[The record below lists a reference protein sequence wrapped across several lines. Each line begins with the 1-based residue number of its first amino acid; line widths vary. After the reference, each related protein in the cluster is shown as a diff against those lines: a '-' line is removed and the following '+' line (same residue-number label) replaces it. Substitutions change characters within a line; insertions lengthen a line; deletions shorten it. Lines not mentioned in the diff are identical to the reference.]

1 LAQISVFPF
10 AIPSNLLYSPPAD
23 RVETRVHISLGC
35 AMDSDNIVKR
45 ATRREILQGARA
57 LAAGWAIFHI
67 FPHVLAGATPQFAPQ
82 GGAAPGDALAAAR
95 ARFGKVPI
103 ESTKLSENLTLLRGP
118 GGNVVVLNGKDGKLL
133 VDTFT
138 QLAWDRFKKALN
150 EISKAPVKLAID
162 SHWHWDHTDNN
173 ANVRGAGA
181 TLIAH
186 ENTLKRLKETHDL
199 DVIGLH
205 FDPSPENALPQKT
218 FKESYQMNFSGEH
231 VALGHIAPAHTDS
244 DIYIHFQ
251 KANVLHMGDV
261 FFNGIY
267 CYIDRETKGSIGGMI
282 AGATKMLAMVDNDT
296 KIVPGHGPL
305 GNKTD
310 LRKFRDMLVNAR
322 ARVQKL
328 KSSGKSLEEAI
339 AAKPLT
345 DLDPVWGKGVLSSDA
360 FVHVVYTTL

>member
-1 LAQISVFPF
+1 
-10 AIPSNLLYSPPAD
+10 
-23 RVETRVHISLGC
+23 
-35 AMDSDNIVKR
+35 MDAEYTLRR
-45 ATRREILQGARA
+45 ATRREMLQATGA
-57 LAAGWAIFHI
+57 LVGGWTLSQVLPKA
-67 FPHVLAGATPQFAPQ
+67 LAGATPRFAQQ
-82 GGAAPGDALAAAR
+82 GGAAAADALAAAR

-103 ESTKLSENLTLLRGP
+103 ESTKLAENLTLLRGP
-118 GGNVVVLNGKDGKLL
+118 GGNVVVLNGADGKLL

-138 QLAWDRFKKALN
+138 QLAWDRFKKTLDDL
-150 EISKAPVKLAID
+150 SKAPLKLVID

-173 ANVRGAGA
+173 VNVRAAGA

-186 ENTLKRLKETHDL
+186 ENTLKRLTETHDL

-205 FDPSPENALPQKT
+205 FDPSPANALPQKT

-267 CYIDRETKGSIGGMI
+267 CYIDKETKGSVGGMI

-310 LRKFRDMLVNAR
+310 LKMFRDMLVTAR
-322 ARVQKL
+322 DRVRKL
-328 KSSGKSLEEAI
+328 KSSGKTLEEAV
-339 AAKPLT
+339 AAKPLS
-345 DLDPVWGKGVLSSDA
+345 DLDPVWGKGVLNGEA
-360 FVHVVYTTL
+360 FVHVIYTTL

>member
-1 LAQISVFPF
+1 
-10 AIPSNLLYSPPAD
+10 
-23 RVETRVHISLGC
+23 
-35 AMDSDNIVKR
+35 MDSDNIVKR
-45 ATRREILQGARA
+45 PTRREILREAGA
-57 LAAGWAIFHI
+57 LAGGWALS
-67 FPHVLAGATPQFAPQ
+67 HVLPQALAGATPRFAQQ
-82 GGAAPGDALAAAR
+82 GSAAAVDALAAAR

-103 ESTKLSENLTLLRGP
+103 ESAKLSENLTLLRGP
-118 GGNVVVLNGKDGKLL
+118 GGNVVVLNGRDGKLL

-138 QLAWDRFKKALN
+138 QLAWDRFKKTLD
-150 EISKAPVKLAID
+150 EISNAPVKLAID

-173 ANVRGAGA
+173 VNVRGTGA

-186 ENTLKRLKETHDL
+186 EKTLKRLKETHDL

-218 FKESYQMNFSGEH
+218 FKESYQLNFSGEH

-267 CYIDRETKGSIGGMI
+267 CYIDKGTNGSIGGMI

-305 GNKTD
+305 GDKGD
-310 LRKFRDMLVNAR
+310 LRKFRDMLVTAR

-328 KSSGKSLEEAI
+328 KSSGKSLEQAV

-345 DLDPVWGKGVLSSDA
+345 DLDSVWGKGVLSSDA

>member
-1 LAQISVFPF
+1 
-10 AIPSNLLYSPPAD
+10 
-23 RVETRVHISLGC
+23 
-35 AMDSDNIVKR
+35 MDSVNMVKR
-45 ATRREILQGARA
+45 ATRREILQAMGAIAGGGA
-57 LAAGWAIFHI
+57 LSSI
-67 FPHVLAGATPQFAPQ
+67 FPNAFASATPRFAPQ
-82 GGAAPGDALAAAR
+82 NGAAANDALAAAR

-103 ESTKLSENLTLLRGP
+103 SSTKLSDNLTLLTGP

-138 QLAWDRFKKALN
+138 QFAWDRFKKTLD

-173 ANVRGAGA
+173 ANVRGTGA

-205 FDPSPENALPQKT
+205 FDPSPENALPQRT

-231 VALGHIAPAHTDS
+231 VSLGHLAPAHTDS

-267 CYIDRETKGSIGGMI
+267 SYIDKETNGSIGGMI
-282 AGATKMLAMVDNDT
+282 AGTTKMLAMVDNDT

-305 GNKTD
+305 GNKSD
-310 LRKFRDMLVNAR
+310 LKMFRDMLVTVR

-328 KSSGKSLEEAI
+328 KASGKSLEAAV
-339 AAKPLT
+339 AAKPLS
-345 DLDPVWGKGVLSSDA
+345 DLDPVWGKGVLNGDA

>member
-1 LAQISVFPF
+1 MELNHDMKYF
-10 AIPSNLLYSPPAD
+10 
-23 RVETRVHISLGC
+23 
-35 AMDSDNIVKR
+35 
-45 ATRREILQGARA
+45 TRRQLLQGAGA
-57 LAAGWAIFHI
+57 LATSWALSSVFSN
-67 FPHVLAGATPQFAPQ
+67 PMDAAVPVFAPQ
-82 GGAAPGDALAAAR
+82 NDGLAAAR
-95 ARFGKVPI
+95 ARFGKVQI
-103 ESTKLSENLTLLRGP
+103 ESAKLSESLTLLRGP

-138 QLAWDRFKKALN
+138 QLAWDRFKDSLN

-173 ANVRGAGA
+173 ANVRGMGA

-218 FKESYQMNFSGEH
+218 FKESYQMDFSGEH
-231 VALGHIAPAHTDS
+231 IALGHLAPAHTDS

-267 CYIDRETKGSIGGMI
+267 C
-282 AGATKMLAMVDNDT
+282 L
-296 KIVPGHGPL
+296 
-305 GNKTD
+305 
-310 LRKFRDMLVNAR
+310 
-322 ARVQKL
+322 
-328 KSSGKSLEEAI
+328 SLI
-339 AAKPLT
+339 
-345 DLDPVWGKGVLSSDA
+345 
-360 FVHVVYTTL
+360 HI

>member
-1 LAQISVFPF
+1 
-10 AIPSNLLYSPPAD
+10 
-23 RVETRVHISLGC
+23 
-35 AMDSDNIVKR
+35 MDSSSIVKR
-45 ATRREILQGARA
+45 ATRREILRGAGA
-57 LAAGWAIFHI
+57 LAGGWALS
-67 FPHVLAGATPQFAPQ
+67 HVLPQALAGATPRFAQQ
-82 GGAAPGDALAAAR
+82 GSTAAVDALAAAR

-103 ESTKLSENLTLLRGP
+103 ESAKLSENLTLLRGP
-118 GGNVVVLNGKDGKLL
+118 GGNVVILTGKDGKLL

-138 QLAWDRFKKALN
+138 QLAWDRFKKTLD
-150 EISKAPVKLAID
+150 EISNAPLKLAID

-173 ANVRGAGA
+173 VNVRGAGA

-267 CYIDRETKGSIGGMI
+267 CYIDKETNGSIGGMI

-305 GNKTD
+305 GDKGD
-310 LRKFRDMLVNAR
+310 LRKFRDMLVTAR

-328 KSSGKSLEEAI
+328 KSSGKSLEQAV

-345 DLDPVWGKGVLSSDA
+345 DLDSVWGKGVLSSDA

>member
-1 LAQISVFPF
+1 MNSGNVVQ
-10 AIPSNLLYSPPAD
+10 
-23 RVETRVHISLGC
+23 
-35 AMDSDNIVKR
+35 R
-45 ATRREILQGARA
+45 ATRREILRGVGA
-57 LAAGWAIFHI
+57 LAGGWALSHI
-67 FPHVLAGATPQFAPQ
+67 FPKAIASAMPGFARQ
-82 GGAAPGDALAAAR
+82 NDSASGDALAAAR

-118 GGNVVVLNGKDGKLL
+118 GGNVVVLTGKDGKLI

-138 QLAWDRFKKALN
+138 QLAWDRFKKTLD

-173 ANVRGAGA
+173 ANVSAAGA

-205 FDPSPENALPQKT
+205 FDPSPENALPQRT
-218 FKESYQMNFSGEH
+218 FKESYQLNFSGEH
-231 VALGHIAPAHTDS
+231 VALGHLAPAHTDS

-267 CYIDRETKGSIGGMI
+267 GYIDKGTKGSIGGMI
-282 AGATKMLAMVDNDT
+282 AGATKMLAMVDNET

-305 GNKTD
+305 GNKAD
-310 LRKFRDMLVNAR
+310 LRKFRDMMVTAR

-328 KSSGKSLEEAI
+328 KSSGKSLEQAV
-339 AAKPLT
+339 AAKPLS
-345 DLDPVWGKGVLSSDA
+345 DLDAVWGKGVLSGDA
-360 FVHVVYTTL
+360 FVHVIYTTL

>member
-1 LAQISVFPF
+1 
-10 AIPSNLLYSPPAD
+10 
-23 RVETRVHISLGC
+23 
-35 AMDSDNIVKR
+35 M
-45 ATRREILQGARA
+45 
-57 LAAGWAIFHI
+57 
-67 FPHVLAGATPQFAPQ
+67 
-82 GGAAPGDALAAAR
+82 
-95 ARFGKVPI
+95 
-103 ESTKLSENLTLLRGP
+103 
-118 GGNVVVLNGKDGKLL
+118 
-133 VDTFT
+133 DTFT
-138 QLAWDRFKKALN
+138 QLAWDRFKKTLD
-150 EISKAPVKLAID
+150 EISKAPIKLAID

-205 FDPSPENALPQKT
+205 FDPSPENALPQRT

-267 CYIDRETKGSIGGMI
+267 CYIDKETNGSIGGMI
-282 AGATKMLAMVDNDT
+282 AGTTKMLAMVDNDT

-305 GNKTD
+305 GNKSD
-310 LRKFRDMLVNAR
+310 LKNVSRHARHR
-322 ARVQKL
+322 ARPRSKTEVLREVARRSCRRQT
-328 KSSGKSLEEAI
+328 
-339 AAKPLT
+339 PL
-345 DLDPVWGKGVLSSDA
+345 
-360 FVHVVYTTL
+360 

>member
-1 LAQISVFPF
+1 M
-10 AIPSNLLYSPPAD
+10 N
-23 RVETRVHISLGC
+23 
-35 AMDSDNIVKR
+35 SDTIVKR
-45 ATRREILQGARA
+45 ATRREILQGVGA
-57 LAAGWAIFHI
+57 LAGGWALSQI
-67 FPHVLAGATPQFAPQ
+67 FPNALAGRTPLFPQ
-82 GGAAPGDALAAAR
+82 QSEAAAADALAVAR

-103 ESTKLSENLTLLRGP
+103 ESAKLSENLTLLRGP
-118 GGNVVVLNGKDGKLL
+118 GGNVVVLSGKDGKLL

-138 QLAWDRFKKALN
+138 QFAWDRFAKALD
-150 EISKAPVKLAID
+150 EIGKAPLKLAID

-173 ANVRGAGA
+173 VNVRAAGA
-181 TLIAH
+181 TLLAH

-205 FDPSPENALPQKT
+205 FDPSPENALPQRT
-218 FKESYQMNFSGEH
+218 FKESYQLNFSGEH
-231 VALGHIAPAHTDS
+231 VALGHFAPAHTDS

-267 CYIDRETKGSIGGMI
+267 CYIDKETRGSIDGMI

-310 LRKFRDMLVNAR
+310 LRKFRDMMITAR

-328 KSSGKSLEEAI
+328 KSSGKSLEEAV
-339 AAKPLT
+339 AAKPLA
-345 DLDPVWGKGVLSSDA
+345 DMDPVWGKSVLSGDA

>member
-1 LAQISVFPF
+1 
-10 AIPSNLLYSPPAD
+10 
-23 RVETRVHISLGC
+23 
-35 AMDSDNIVKR
+35 MDSGSIAKR
-45 ATRREILQGARA
+45 ATRREILQATGAFA
-57 LAAGWAIFHI
+57 GGWALSHV
-67 FPHVLAGATPQFAPQ
+67 FPSALAGATPRFARQ
-82 GGAAPGDALAAAR
+82 EGSAPADALAAAR

-103 ESTKLSENLTLLRGP
+103 ESAKLSENLTLLRGP
-118 GGNVVVLNGKDGKLL
+118 GGNVVVLNGADGKLL

-138 QLAWDRFKKALN
+138 QYAWDSFKKTLDGLG
-150 EISKAPVKLAID
+150 KAPVKLAID

-205 FDPSPENALPQKT
+205 LDPSPANALPQKT

-231 VALGHIAPAHTDS
+231 VALGHLAPAHTDS

-267 CYIDRETKGSIGGMI
+267 SYIDRETGGSIGGMI
-282 AGATKMLAMVDNDT
+282 AGTTKMLAMIDSHT

-305 GNKTD
+305 GNKAD
-310 LRKFRDMLVNAR
+310 LRKFRDMLVTAR

-328 KSSGKSLEEAI
+328 KSSGKSLEQAV
-339 AAKPLT
+339 AAKPLA
-345 DLDPVWGKGVLSSDA
+345 DLDPVWGKGVLNSDA

>member
-1 LAQISVFPF
+1 M
-10 AIPSNLLYSPPAD
+10 NL
-23 RVETRVHISLGC
+23 
-35 AMDSDNIVKR
+35 DNGVNHF
-45 ATRREILQGARA
+45 TRRQLLQGVGA
-57 LAAGWAIFHI
+57 LATSGALSTIFSN
-67 FPHVLAGATPQFAPQ
+67 PMLAAVPVFAAQ
-82 GGAAPGDALAAAR
+82 NDGLAAAR

-103 ESTKLSENLTLLRGP
+103 ESAMLSESLTLLRGP

-138 QLAWDRFKKALN
+138 QLAWDRFKDSLD
-150 EISKAPVKLAID
+150 EISKAPVKLAVD

-173 ANVRGAGA
+173 ANVRGMGA

-231 VALGHIAPAHTDS
+231 IALGHLAPAHTDS

-267 CYIDRETKGSIGGMI
+267 CYIDKGTNGSIGGMI
-282 AGATKMLAMVDNDT
+282 AGATKMLAMADKET

-305 GNKTD
+305 GNKSD
-310 LRKFRDMLVNAR
+310 LKKFRDMMVTAKG
-322 ARVQKL
+322 RVEKL
-328 KSSGKSLEEAI
+328 KSAGKSLEAAV
-339 AAKPLT
+339 AAKPLA
-345 DLDPVWGKGVLSSDA
+345 DLDPIWGKGVLSSDA
-360 FVHVVYTTL
+360 FVHVIYTTL

>member
-1 LAQISVFPF
+1 
-10 AIPSNLLYSPPAD
+10 
-23 RVETRVHISLGC
+23 
-35 AMDSDNIVKR
+35 MDYGKIVKR
-45 ATRREILQGARA
+45 STRREILKATGA
-57 LAAGWAIFHI
+57 LAGGWALSHV
-67 FPHVLAGATPQFAPQ
+67 FPEALAGATPPFAQQ
-82 GGAAPGDALAAAR
+82 GGAAAVDALAAAR

-103 ESTKLSENLTLLRGP
+103 SSTKLSDNLTMLMGP

-138 QLAWDRFKKALN
+138 QLAWDRLKKVLN
-150 EISKAPVKLAID
+150 DISNAPVKLAID

-231 VALGHIAPAHTDS
+231 VALGHLAPAHTDS

-267 CYIDRETKGSIGGMI
+267 SYIDKETNGSIGGMI
-282 AGATKMLAMVDNDT
+282 AGTNKMLAMVDNDT

-310 LRKFRDMLVNAR
+310 LKQFRDMLVTVR

-328 KSSGKSLEEAI
+328 KSSGKSLEEAV

-345 DLDPVWGKGVLSSDA
+345 DLDPVWGKGVLNGDA

>member
-1 LAQISVFPF
+1 VNSG
-10 AIPSNLLYSPPAD
+10 D
-23 RVETRVHISLGC
+23 
-35 AMDSDNIVKR
+35 IVKR
-45 ATRREILQGARA
+45 ATRREILQ
-57 LAAGWAIFHI
+57 AAGTVAGGWALSNV
-67 FPHVLAGATPQFAPQ
+67 FPKALAGATPRFALQ
-82 GGAAPGDALAAAR
+82 GSAPGADALAAAR

-103 ESTKLSENLTLLRGP
+103 TSTKLSGNLTLLMGP

-138 QLAWDRFKKALN
+138 QFAWDRFKKALD
-150 EISKAPVKLAID
+150 EISNAPVKLAID

-173 ANVRGAGA
+173 VNVRAAGA

-205 FDPSPENALPQKT
+205 FDPSPENALPQRT

-231 VALGHIAPAHTDS
+231 VTLGHLAPAHTDS

-267 CYIDRETKGSIGGMI
+267 SYIDKETSGSIGGMI
-282 AGATKMLAMVDNDT
+282 AGTTKMLAMVDNDT

-310 LRKFRDMLVNAR
+310 LKMFRDMLVTAR
-322 ARVQKL
+322 DRVRKL
-328 KSSGKSLEEAI
+328 KSSGKTLEEAV
-339 AAKPLT
+339 AAKPLS
-345 DLDPVWGKGVLSSDA
+345 DLDPVWGKGVLNGDA
-360 FVHVVYTTL
+360 FVHVIYTTL

>member
-1 LAQISVFPF
+1 
-10 AIPSNLLYSPPAD
+10 
-23 RVETRVHISLGC
+23 
-35 AMDSDNIVKR
+35 MDSGKIAKR
-45 ATRREILQGARA
+45 ATRREILHATGA
-57 LAAGWAIFHI
+57 LAGGWALSHV
-67 FPHVLAGATPQFAPQ
+67 FPKALAGVTPWFARQ
-82 GGAAPGDALAAAR
+82 GGAAGGDALAAAR

-103 ESTKLSENLTLLRGP
+103 ESAKLSENLTLLRGP
-118 GGNVVVLNGKDGKLL
+118 GGNVVVLSGKDGKLL

-138 QLAWDRFKKALN
+138 QFAWDRFKKTLN
-150 EISKAPVKLAID
+150 EISNAPVKLAVD

-218 FKESYQMNFSGEH
+218 FKESYQMDFSGEH
-231 VALGHIAPAHTDS
+231 VALGHLAPAHTDS

-267 CYIDRETKGSIGGMI
+267 CYIDKETNGSIGGMI
-282 AGATKMLAMVDNDT
+282 AGATKVLAMIDNET
-296 KIVPGHGPL
+296 KVVPGHGPL
-305 GNKTD
+305 GNKAD
-310 LRKFRDMLVNAR
+310 LRIFRDMLVTVR
-322 ARVQKL
+322 GRVRKL
-328 KSSGKSLEEAI
+328 KSSGKSLQEAV
-339 AAKPLT
+339 AAKPLS
-345 DLDPVWGKGVLSSDA
+345 DLDPVWGKGVLNSDD

>member
-1 LAQISVFPF
+1 MNSG
-10 AIPSNLLYSPPAD
+10 D
-23 RVETRVHISLGC
+23 
-35 AMDSDNIVKR
+35 IVKR
-45 ATRREILQGARA
+45 ATRREILQ
-57 LAAGWAIFHI
+57 AAGTVAGGWALSNV
-67 FPHVLAGATPQFAPQ
+67 FPKALAGATPRFALQ
-82 GGAAPGDALAAAR
+82 GSAPGADALAAAR

-103 ESTKLSENLTLLRGP
+103 TSTKLSDNLTLFMGP

-138 QLAWDRFKKALN
+138 QFAWDRFKKVLD
-150 EISKAPVKLAID
+150 EISNAPVKLAID

-173 ANVRGAGA
+173 VNVRAAGA

-205 FDPSPENALPQKT
+205 FDPSPENALPQRT

-231 VALGHIAPAHTDS
+231 VTLGHLAPAHTDS

-267 CYIDRETKGSIGGMI
+267 SYIDKETSGSIGGMI
-282 AGATKMLAMVDNDT
+282 AGTTKMLAMVDNDT

-310 LRKFRDMLVNAR
+310 LKMFRDMLVTAR
-322 ARVQKL
+322 DRVRKL
-328 KSSGKSLEEAI
+328 KSSGKTLEEAV
-339 AAKPLT
+339 AAKPLS
-345 DLDPVWGKGVLSSDA
+345 DLDPVWGKGVLNGDA
-360 FVHVVYTTL
+360 FVHVIYTTL

>member
-1 LAQISVFPF
+1 
-10 AIPSNLLYSPPAD
+10 
-23 RVETRVHISLGC
+23 
-35 AMDSDNIVKR
+35 MDSGNIIRR
-45 ATRREILQGARA
+45 ATRREILQATGAFA
-57 LAAGWAIFHI
+57 GGWALSSI
-67 FPHVLAGATPQFAPQ
+67 FPKALAGAMPRFAQQ
-82 GGAAPGDALAAAR
+82 GGAAAGDALAAAR

-103 ESTKLSENLTLLRGP
+103 SSTKLSDNLTLLMGP

-138 QLAWDRFKKALN
+138 QLAWDRFKKTLD
-150 EISKAPVKLAID
+150 EISNAPIKLAID

-205 FDPSPENALPQKT
+205 FDPSPENALPQRT

-231 VALGHIAPAHTDS
+231 VALGHLAPAHTDS

-267 CYIDRETKGSIGGMI
+267 SYIDKETNGSIGGMI
-282 AGATKMLAMVDNDT
+282 AGTTKMLAMIDNET

-305 GNKTD
+305 GTKAD
-310 LRKFRDMLVNAR
+310 LTKFRDMLVTAR
-322 ARVQKL
+322 DRVQKL
-328 KSSGKSLEEAI
+328 KSSGKTAEEA
-339 AAKPLT
+339 AATKPFA
-345 DLDPVWGKGVLSSDA
+345 DLDADWAKGMLTPDL
-360 FVHVVYTTL
+360 FVQIIYLTL